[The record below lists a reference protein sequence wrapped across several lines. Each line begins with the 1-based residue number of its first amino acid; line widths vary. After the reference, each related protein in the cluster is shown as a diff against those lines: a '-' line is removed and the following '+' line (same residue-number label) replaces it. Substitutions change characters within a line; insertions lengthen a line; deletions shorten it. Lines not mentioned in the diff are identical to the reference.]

1 MSLSFHRKSPSA
13 FYNLLLTS
21 ALLTACAS
29 SRPRPIA
36 AFSASQRASESGPR
50 HLSAMSDA
58 DVEDQPAGTTQK
70 QTTAQS
76 QSTSKRGHTQIQETE
91 TTELLETDISTVI
104 DTTTAP
110 TADQD
115 VR

>member
-1 MSLSFHRKSPSA
+1 
-13 FYNLLLTS
+13 
-21 ALLTACAS
+21 
-29 SRPRPIA
+29 
-36 AFSASQRASESGPR
+36 
-50 HLSAMSDA
+50 MSDT
-58 DVEDQPAGTTQK
+58 DVEDQPAGTTQQ

-76 QSTSKRGHTQIQETE
+76 RSTSKRGHTQIQETE